1 MNLYTELLINFSIF
15 SLLNFYFMSKMNH
28 SRSHHDRHKAC
39 DAVMNEPVYENAG
52 VSFAD
57 LQNTKCLIFSKNAV
71 NPL

>member
-1 MNLYTELLINFSIF
+1 
-15 SLLNFYFMSKMNH
+15 MSKMNH

-39 DAVMNEPVYENAG
+39 DAEMNEPVYENTG

-57 LQNTKCLIFSKNAV
+57 LQNTKCLLMFSKNKV

>member
-1 MNLYTELLINFSIF
+1 
-15 SLLNFYFMSKMNH
+15 MSKMNY

-39 DAVMNEPVYENAG
+39 DAEMNEPVYENTG

-57 LQNTKCLIFSKNAV
+57 LQNTKGLIFSKNAV